1 MYRYPVVRLI
11 LVIILIAMSI
21 TFIWQN
27 PTEEA
32 LLHYFGQT
40 FKAPIYKP
48 ILSAFGAGLLIMGIL
63 LFPAW
68 IKLRIEL
75 RRARTALHLAEEE
88 LDRLRPARTTPPPR
102 PPGPL
107 RDRDE
112 DEDAP

>member
-1 MYRYPVVRLI
+1 MIRLI
-11 LVIILIAMSI
+11 LVAILIALSV
-21 TFIWQN
+21 TFFLQN
-27 PTEEA
+27 REEA
-32 LLHYFGQT
+32 AILHYFGKT
-40 FKAPIYKP
+40 STAPIYKP
-48 ILSAFGAGLLIMGIL
+48 ILMAFGTGLLIMGIL

-88 LDRLRPARTTPPPR
+88 LDRLRPARITPLPR
-102 PPGPL
+102 PPALL

>member
-1 MYRYPVVRLI
+1 MIRLI
-11 LVIILIAMSI
+11 LVAILIALSV
-21 TFIWQN
+21 TFFLQN
-27 PTEEA
+27 REEAA

-40 FKAPIYKP
+40 SKAPIYKP
-48 ILSAFGAGLLIMGIL
+48 ILSAFGTGLLIMGIL

-75 RRARTALHLAEEE
+75 RRARTARDLAEEE
-88 LDRLRPARTTPPPR
+88 LDRLRPTRTPSPLR
-102 PPGPL
+102 PPVPL

>member
-1 MYRYPVVRLI
+1 MLRLI
-11 LVIILIAMSI
+11 LVAILIALSV
-21 TFIWQN
+21 TFFLQN
-27 PTEEA
+27 REEEA
-32 LLHYFGQT
+32 VLHYFGQT
-40 FKAPIYKP
+40 SKAPIYKP
-48 ILSAFGAGLLIMGIL
+48 ILMAFGTGLLIMGIL

-88 LDRLRPARTTPPPR
+88 LDRLRPARTAPLPPVF
-102 PPGPL
+102 L